1 MKRFDCAVII
11 VFLCA
16 GSFWWLFLVY
26 RRAQIET
33 NRRIDSAYERGVRW
47 GERERK
53 HFVVFEGV
61 TNKYDTINEAMSNA
75 VSGAAIYLAAGVHI
89 VGPHGM
95 LVPPLSN
102 LMITGSLDSNLT
114 DARGK
119 RIGTTIEA
127 AWSGVTNNAVEK
139 KEP

>member
-1 MKRFDCAVII
+1 MKRYVIEITVVGYTLI
-11 VFLCA
+11 VVALLGVIA
-16 GSFWWLFLVY
+16 GHNKRHQRELN
-26 RRAQIET
+26 A
-33 NRRIDSAYERGVRW
+33 AYERGVRW

-53 HFVVFEGV
+53 HLVVFEGV

-75 VSGAAIYLAAGVHI
+75 VSGASIYLAAGIHY

-95 LVPPLSN
+95 AVPALDNLSVY
-102 LMITGSLDSNLT
+102 GSTNDTLT

-119 RIGTTIEA
+119 RIGTTINAE
-127 AWSGVTNNAVEK
+127 WSGVTNNAVEK